1 MGFDTTKWFKQQYLK
16 ESLAQDLLDMDD
28 ASLLSTYENKL
39 KVHDWYYYMSDD
51 SRRYNSGEKTA
62 ETLSDIKAELG
73 KRGLADKAK
82 ELFDTYKKTR

>member
-1 MGFDTTKWFKQQYLK
+1 
-16 ESLAQDLLDMDD
+16 MDD
-28 ASLLSTYENKL
+28 TKLLSTYEDKL
-39 KVHDWYYYMSDD
+39 KAHDWFYYMSDD

-73 KRGLADKAK
+73 KSGLADKAK

>member
-51 SRRYNSGEKTA
+51 SRRYNSGRLEGEVLTN
-62 ETLSDIKAELG
+62 IKAELE
-73 KRGLADKAK
+73 KRGLADEAK

>member
-51 SRRYNSGEKTA
+51 SRRYNSGRLEGEVLTN
-62 ETLSDIKAELG
+62 I
-73 KRGLADKAK
+73 
-82 ELFDTYKKTR
+82 